1 MNSYEQ
7 KMAAAP
13 SSGAVLILAGAGSG
27 KTRTIVSRIRNTI
40 NEGLC
45 TADECLIMTFSTR
58 AAHEI
63 KERCGDSRIVA
74 GTFHSVAL
82 SILTEFSAR
91 TADTIHKYHALGET
105 EREALIRMIFSEM
118 KESFLGVPLDC
129 VISILKLDNK
139 HRQNILSKIP
149 EDLVLPFI
157 TIQQRI
163 LAVKQKRNLIDYDDM
178 ISAASDLIDSDETV
192 RNTVRKRFKYIFVDE
207 YQDISEDLFHFF
219 TRITGVNGNICA
231 TGDDAQSIYGFR
243 SADINYIVRFRKYF
257 PSASVFMLT
266 RNYRSRREIVDLA
279 SLCISRN
286 RNRIRKKIISAA
298 GSGGTISWHQYHSES
313 AQYLQVLDI
322 IDNTSIDGRS
332 IAVLFRNNYQG
343 EILRKYASQAGNNKL
358 SGVELLTIHGS
369 KGLEYDTVILLGVED
384 GIFPS
389 ELSEIEEERR
399 LFYVA
404 ITRAKEKLHI
414 LYHST
419 EKGTA
424 RFAKETFLSTRWT
437 AHRCISRTRSA
448 IAFNRKPI
456 NRDQNHP

>member
-1 MNSYEQ
+1 
-7 KMAAAP
+7 
-13 SSGAVLILAGAGSG
+13 
-27 KTRTIVSRIRNTI
+27 
-40 NEGLC
+40 
-45 TADECLIMTFSTR
+45 
-58 AAHEI
+58 
-63 KERCGDSRIVA
+63 
-74 GTFHSVAL
+74 
-82 SILTEFSAR
+82 
-91 TADTIHKYHALGET
+91 
-105 EREALIRMIFSEM
+105 
-118 KESFLGVPLDC
+118 
-129 VISILKLDNK
+129 
-139 HRQNILSKIP
+139 
-149 EDLVLPFI
+149 
-157 TIQQRI
+157 
-163 LAVKQKRNLIDYDDM
+163 
-178 ISAASDLIDSDETV
+178 
-192 RNTVRKRFKYIFVDE
+192 VDE

-298 GSGGTISWHQYHSES
+298 GSGGTILWHPYHSEN

-322 IDNTSIDGRS
+322 IDNTIIDVHS

-343 EILRKYASQAGNNKL
+343 EILRKYASKAGNNKL
-358 SGVELLTIHGS
+358 SGIELLTIHGS

-404 ITRAKEKLHI
+404 ITRAKERLHI